1 MTGIRSWMSATS
13 SLQSVMIA
21 KVRIHSPEAGGR
33 FIGLLWGDASKK
45 EGAHRPGAAAPR
57 FCNLLHI
64 PHRLRVEQY
73 TGKSLKFHR
82 DNARNLSLF
91 APENAISA

>member
-13 SLQSVMIA
+13 SLQSVVMIA

-33 FIGLLWGDASKK
+33 FIGRGDASKK